1 MKDKKLVLLYH
12 NHNTHTLMI
21 IFADNQ
27 DITRVGLIHVE
38 DKASL
43 TALLTEQPD
52 ATVFLDY
59 TMFDISDAAELQI
72 IAQRFHD
79 SLWILFSDDLSYD
92 FISQTVAVNR
102 QFGIV
107 MKDSP
112 LHEIREALTYAT
124 RHKRYICQRIAEM
137 LLNPPASDERSAAI
151 ASLTK
156 TETEILKLI
165 ALGMTT
171 KEIAER
177 RFSSF
182 HTVNT
187 HRKNIFR
194 KLGVNNA
201 HEATKLALRAGLVDS
216 AEYYI

>member
-1 MKDKKLVLLYH
+1 
-12 NHNTHTLMI
+12 MI

-27 DITRVGLIHVE
+27 DITRIGLIHIANDIDKGQEYKSVG
-38 DKASL
+38 DKATLIETLENS
-43 TALLTEQPD
+43 PN
-52 ATVFLDY
+52 ATVYIDY
-59 TMFDISDAAELQI
+59 TLFDIGDVSELQI
-72 IAQRFHD
+72 IAQRFRQ
-79 SLWILFSDDLSYD
+79 SLWVLFSDQLSYE
-92 FISQTVAVNR
+92 FISQTIGSSR

-107 MKDSP
+107 LKDSP
-112 LHEIREALTYAT
+112 INEIRESLKYALS
-124 RHKRYICQRIAEM
+124 HHRYICQRIAEM
-137 LLNPPASDERSAAI
+137 LLNPPTNDEQAPEI
-151 ASLTK
+151 ANLTK

-165 ALGMTT
+165 ALGLTT
-171 KEIAER
+171 KEIAEHR
-177 RFSSF
+177 ISSF